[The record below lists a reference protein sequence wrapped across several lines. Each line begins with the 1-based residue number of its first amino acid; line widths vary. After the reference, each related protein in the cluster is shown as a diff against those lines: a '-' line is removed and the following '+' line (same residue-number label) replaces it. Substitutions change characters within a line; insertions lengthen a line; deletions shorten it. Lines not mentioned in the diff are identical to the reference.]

1 MEKIT
6 KFYQYC
12 DIQPF
17 GTKTYLPLLN
27 PTSINAKI
35 NTNVIETIYSEKL
48 ILSYTKSDRSNKS
61 KKSKKIRK
69 TQKNSE

>member
-1 MEKIT
+1 MEKIV

-27 PTSINAKI
+27 PTNINAKI

-48 ILSYTKSDRSNKS
+48 ILPYDKPDKNK
-61 KKSKKIRK
+61 RK
-69 TQKNSE
+69 NKKNS